1 MDMEKELLEFIGK
14 NGLSPFS
21 KYKSQIKSEDSVKV
35 KSFGDESI
43 FRTRD
48 AKSIHNRL
56 ISVISKNF
64 VFAETS
70 NLWNCFFFTSDSGE
84 IKKRQEFFKTL
95 EIRSKVFLQELK
107 FPKPFWKPKYGI
119 IVVTEDEKTLMK
131 LKELNVPVQF
141 LISENDISELE
152 GYDIVQVI
160 DCEDYYPL
168 LERLPQSVFLD
179 SLDEV
184 YLERYVEMLS
194 GWKHNLEILQQNK
207 TNEQINEIV
216 CEIAPL
222 LKLTSNKQLENLT
235 RERVEQ
241 KLGDINDEISGRI
254 KQLSISGDTLFSMLS
269 DGKMP
274 EELKKLVRDAIK
286 NSEIP
291 ENMYTNSIPV
301 KIDEEEL
308 ERVMKQQNADE
319 FTGLAENIKKY
330 ADSLVKIPEKLKKL
344 NSLLVY
350 FDFTS
355 GIAELNYEKKADI
368 VHSNEMHFQDARN
381 LFLDKAQP
389 VSFILNEQHKCSILT
404 GANSGGKT
412 TLLEHILQLVSLSQ
426 IGLPV
431 SSEIKIPLFSDV
443 YYFAKNKGSVNKGAF
458 ETLLTQMSK
467 IKPGERTLIL
477 ADEIESV
484 TEPKVAGK
492 IISATAEYFLQ
503 KGCYL
508 VIATHLGHEIQ
519 KVLPNFA
526 RIDGI
531 EAKGLDEKFELIVD
545 HNPVLGRLA
554 NSTPELIVEKMANSE
569 KTEYFEFLN
578 KKISEGKNR

>member
-1 MDMEKELLEFIGK
+1 MEKELLEFIGK
-14 NGLSPFS
+14 NKLSPFS
-21 KYKSQIKSEDSVKV
+21 KYKSQLKSLE
-35 KSFGDESI
+35 ESI

-48 AKSIHNRL
+48 AKSIHNKL
-56 ISVISKNF
+56 LSVLSRNF

-70 NLWNCFFFTSDSGE
+70 NLWSCFSFTCDLEE

-95 EIRSKVFLQELK
+95 ETRSNVFLQELK
-107 FPKPFWKPKYGI
+107 TPKPFWKPKYGL

-141 LISENDISELE
+141 LISENDVFELE

-160 DCEDYYPL
+160 DCEDYSPL

-194 GWKHNLEILQQNK
+194 GWKHNLEILQQNH

-216 CEIAPL
+216 CGLVPL

-241 KLGDINDEISGRI
+241 KLEDINDEISSRI
-254 KQLSISGDTLFSMLS
+254 KQMSISGDMLFSMLS

-274 EELKKLVRDAIK
+274 EELKKLVREAIK
-286 NSEIP
+286 NSGIP
-291 ENMYTNSIPV
+291 ENMYTSNIPA

-308 ERVMKQQNADE
+308 ERLMKQQNADE
-319 FTGLAENIKKY
+319 FTGLAESIKKY
-330 ADSLVKIPEKLKKL
+330 ADSLIIIPDKLKKL
-344 NSLLVY
+344 GSLLVY

-355 GIAELNYEKKADI
+355 GTAELSEGKKAGI
-368 VHSNEMHFQDARN
+368 VHSNEMYFQESTN
-381 LFLDKAQP
+381 LFLDRAQP
-389 VSFILNEQHKCSILT
+389 VSFTLNEQHRCSILT

-431 SSEIKIPLFSDV
+431 QTEVKIPLFSDV

-458 ETLLTQMSK
+458 ETLLIQMSK
-467 IKPGERTLIL
+467 INPGKKTLIL

-531 EAKGLDEKFELIVD
+531 EATGLDENFELIVN

-578 KKISEGKNR
+578 NKIKYNNN